1 MYSKFGVELQATDAV
16 ANDLVA
22 PEQNGYTR

>member
-1 MYSKFGVELQATDAV
+1 MYSESGVELQAIDAV